1 MMKSS
6 KNRLL
11 LSTQSL
17 IMSTKNMIPNSVFRI
32 KNNVIHNTVSVITD
46 AVDIIVQKKT
56 IAIPKNIFI
65 YWTGPKPR
73 MIKELESIME
83 KNLSEYN
90 LIKLNESNVTE
101 YIDIPSR
108 FHKLIPAHQADFVR
122 VACIAKYGGIYV
134 DADTIVMKDFGK
146 LFEINGMKDGFFV
159 QHHDGQIM
167 NSIFGS
173 HRDTKLM
180 KRWLKYI
187 NEYIENNEK
196 LEWNDIGSVFLGKSY
211 NRGKLGSYLILN
223 GEKNIM
229 PVFCG
234 NVLDEFI
241 NKPYENYRNIER
253 TFQPVVCI
261 FNSVYN
267 TLESMPDADIY
278 RDKMPISY
286 FMKKAKNTQTGT
298 NKI

>member
-1 MMKSS
+1 
-6 KNRLL
+6 
-11 LSTQSL
+11 
-17 IMSTKNMIPNSVFRI
+17 MIPNSVFRI
-32 KNNVIHNTVSVITD
+32 KNNAIHNIASMIMS
-46 AVDIIVQKKT
+46 AMEIIVHKKP
-56 IAIPKNIFI
+56 ISIPKNVFI
-65 YWTGPKPR
+65 YWTGPKPK
-73 MIKELESIME
+73 MIEELESIMDI
-83 KNLSEYN
+83 NLSEFN
-90 LIKLNESNVTE
+90 LIKLNDSNVTD

-108 FHKLIPAHQADFVR
+108 FYKLIPAHQADFVR

-146 LFEINGMKDGFFV
+146 LFEINDRKDGFFV
-159 QHHDGQIM
+159 RHHDGQIM

-173 HRDTKLM
+173 HRDTKIM

-187 NEYIENNEK
+187 YDYIENNEK
-196 LEWNDIGSVFLGKSY
+196 LEWNDIGSVFLGKSHG
-211 NRGKLGSYLILN
+211 RGKLGSYLILN

-241 NKPYENYRNIER
+241 NKPYENYKKIER

-261 FNSVYN
+261 FNSIYN

-278 RDKMPISY
+278 GNKMPISY
-286 FMKKAKNTQTGT
+286 FMKKAKNIQT
-298 NKI
+298 K